1 MKFFSIYLLVFGKK
15 LVTLPHLFIVFNGME
30 KDEREILLEKFAE
43 ANRRLQIVNEQLAIA
58 NKKLKEYEEK
68 AQKAENASKMKSLFL
83 ANMSHEIRTPLNAI
97 EGFSRVIV
105 ETDSPE
111 DRMKFFEIIES
122 NNNRLQSLVN
132 EILDL
137 SRVESGE
144 IVMKKS
150 PTDLHDLCQGIKNL
164 FKFRCPDTVRLEWEN
179 PLMTVNFNTDAN
191 RLTQVFSNLISN
203 SLKHTASGR
212 ISYGYQII
220 NDGQQIQFFVDDTGS
235 GIAKED
241 IDHIF
246 ETYVSRDAETTKN
259 GYGLGLPLCKII
271 VEKLGG
277 SITVQSELGKGS
289 RFEFTLPFEGTIG
302 GIDTNKPST
311 TTNVRTIRISGR
323 SDDPN
328 KQKILVAEDED
339 SNYELVKI
347 VLQKRYKLLRAH
359 NGIEAVTINEDEHPD
374 LVLMDIRMPEMNGLD
389 ATRIIK
395 EVSPST
401 PVIAL
406 SAYAFEE
413 NIRDAKDAGCDEF
426 MAKPF
431 KVEALIEMVKKYL
444 DK

>member
-1 MKFFSIYLLVFGKK
+1 
-15 LVTLPHLFIVFNGME
+15 ME
-30 KDEREILLEKFAE
+30 KDEREILLQKFAD
-43 ANRRLQIVNEQLAIA
+43 ANRKLMLVNEQLAIA

-68 AQKAENASKMKSLFL
+68 AQKAEKASKMKSLFL

-122 NNNRLQSLVN
+122 NNNRLMSLVN

-144 IVMKKS
+144 IVMKKT
-150 PTDLHDLCQGIKNL
+150 PTDLNDLCDSIKNI
-164 FKFRCPDTVRLEWEN
+164 FKFRCPDTLKLIWRKPTMAVTL
-179 PLMTVNFNTDAN
+179 NTDAN

-203 SLKHTASGR
+203 SLKHTPSGS
-212 ISYGYQII
+212 ITYGYRLLD
-220 NDGQQIQFFVDDTGS
+220 DGAKIEFFVKDTGS
-235 GIAKED
+235 GIAPQD
-241 IDHIF
+241 LDHIF

-277 SITVQSELGKGS
+277 SISVESKLGEGS
-289 RFEFTLPFEGTIG
+289 TFRFVLPFEGSIG
-302 GIDTNKPST
+302 GQDQSKTTT
-311 TTNVRTIRISGR
+311 TTNVRTIRVSGR
-323 SDDPN
+323 TDDIN
-328 KQKILVAEDED
+328 KKTILVAEDED

-347 VLQKRYKLLRAH
+347 VLQKRYRLLRAH
-359 NGIEAVTINEDEHPD
+359 NGIEAVTMNEDEKPD
-374 LVLMDIRMPEMNGLD
+374 MILMDIRMPEMNGLD

-395 EVSPST
+395 EVNANV
-401 PVIAL
+401 PVVAL

-413 NIRDAKDAGCDEF
+413 NIRDAKNAGCDEF
-426 MAKPF
+426 LAKPF
-431 KVEALIEMVKKYL
+431 KVETLIEVVKKYL
-444 DK
+444 DE